1 MTTAT
6 PTAAPTEEAPGD
18 TAAGPIEEAAAD
30 AAEAAEQANQ
40 AAANV
45 GRELERVQDAGVM
58 GGADEIKAAVTEQSL
73 TVGNLVEKLDAF
85 GFTVADTRFS
95 LWTVLVV
102 VLVLVGIFVA
112 TRVLTALAH
121 GVLVRITALDPSQR
135 LLAQKLL
142 SIAIWAMALMI
153 GIDILGIDLTA
164 LAVFSGALGLAIGF
178 GLQKTFGNLISGIIL
193 LMDRSIKPGDVIAIT
208 DQAGTSTFG
217 QIRKIGIRAVS
228 VVTRDQREYLIPNEQ
243 LMINQ
248 VENWS
253 YSSKTVR
260 IQVPVGVSYG
270 CDIEEAEKLMLEAA
284 RSTPRV
290 LDSPPPSVWLE
301 GYGESSVDF
310 VIQCW
315 ITDPEE
321 GIGNVRSDVLKR
333 LWKLFH
339 EFGIEIPFPQRD
351 INLRDNA
358 QFRQLVAAIAQRADG
373 EEGDR
378 S

>member
-6 PTAAPTEEAPGD
+6 PADSAQEAAAT
-18 TAAGPIEEAAAD
+18 PIEEAATE
-30 AAEAAEQANQ
+30 AAEAAEQAGE
-40 AAANV
+40 AAASV
-45 GRELERVQDAGVM
+45 ERELDQAQDSGVLE
-58 GGADEIKAAVTEQSL
+58 GADNIKEAVAEQSV
-73 TVGNLVEKLDAF
+73 TVASVIEQLDAF

-95 LWTVLVV
+95 LWTVLLVV
-102 VLVLVGIFVA
+102 MVLVGIYLVTRAFTAVA
-112 TRVLTALAH
+112 HRVLERLTALDA
-121 GVLVRITALDPSQR
+121 SQK

-142 SIAIWAMALMI
+142 SIAIWTVAILI

-208 DQAGTSTFG
+208 DQAGNSTFG

-270 CDIEEAEKLMLEAA
+270 CDIEQAEKLMLEAA
-284 RSTPRV
+284 KATPRV
-290 LDSPPPSVWLE
+290 LESPPPSVWLDA
-301 GYGESSVDF
+301 YGESSVNF
-310 VIQCW
+310 VVQCW

-321 GIGNVRSDVLKR
+321 GVGNVRSDVLKR

-339 EFGIEIPFPQRD
+339 EHEIEIPFPQRD
-351 INLRDNA
+351 LNLRDNE
-358 QFRQLVAAIAQRADG
+358 QFQQLVAAISQRVAKG
-373 EEGDR
+373 E
-378 S
+378 